1 MSSDVVELE
10 RVADGLPD
18 GWRDACLGDLCRI
31 NIGGTPPRHKPEY
44 WAADGGGHPWVAIS
58 DLRQPVIAG
67 TKERITDAG
76 VANSNVKLVKAGT
89 IMMSFKL
96 TIGRVAVAG
105 IDLFTNEA
113 IAAFVPVTGIDT
125 SFLPYWL
132 VRIVE
137 DADTDQAIKGATLN
151 KQKLAI
157 LSGPLPPLDE
167 QRRIAEVLR
176 SVDEALHAARQ
187 VAEQCEQ
194 VLRLELDSIVAK
206 LLADGVA
213 KVKLGEVAKVK
224 GGKRL
229 PKGSEYSDEP
239 TTNPYIRVTDWRDYE
254 IRTDAIR
261 FISDDV
267 AQSIWRYTISK
278 CDLFISIAG
287 SVGLVAAVPDELDGA
302 YLTENAAKICINDP
316 SALNA
321 TFLVA
326 VLRSRAL
333 AEQISR
339 HKGVGGGVPKLA
351 LFRIEDLDI
360 PLPPPAVQAE
370 IAHSYTSVRTSAEA
384 ARNAADQLERTR
396 TEVMSDLLSGRVR
409 VPE

>member
-1 MSSDVVELE
+1 MFRSNVPP
-10 RVADGLPD
+10 ANLPD
-18 GWRDACLGDLCRI
+18 GWHPIQLKDIASV
-31 NIGGTPPRHKPEY
+31 H
-44 WAADGGGHPWVAIS
+44 GGGRLGLNKSDYVDQGIPAYSAAGQDGFVDVAEGDQPSIILSSIGARCGKSFLAEGPWAT
-58 DLRQPVIAG
+58 LANTQVI
-67 TKERITDAG
+67 TPNR
-76 VANSNVKLVKAGT
+76 
-89 IMMSFKL
+89 
-96 TIGRVAVAG
+96 AVAEANYLIG
-105 IDLFTNEA
+105 LLDNE
-113 IAAFVPVTGIDT
+113 D
-125 SFLPYWL
+125 YWNRSGSAQPFIKPSD
-132 VRIVE
+132 V
-137 DADTDQAIKGATLN
+137 KGAWV
-151 KQKLAI
+151 
-157 LSGPLPPLDE
+157 PLPPLDE

-176 SVDEALHAARQ
+176 SVEEALHAARQ
-187 VAEQCEQ
+187 VAERCEQ

-213 KVKLGEVAKVK
+213 QVKLGEVAKVK

-239 TTNPYIRVTDWRDYE
+239 TANPYIRVTDWRDYE
-254 IRTDAIR
+254 IRKDDVR
-261 FISDDV
+261 FISDDI

-278 CDLFISIAG
+278 SDLFISIAG

-333 AEQISR
+333 AEQISW

-370 IAHSYTSVRTSAEA
+370 IAHTYTSVRTSAEA
-384 ARNAADQLERTR
+384 ARNAADQLQRTR
-396 TEVMSDLLSGRVR
+396 TEVISDLLSGRVR
-409 VPE
+409 VPS